1 MKQQTPQVRWEER
14 TQRPL
19 LALAVAFGVAY
30 AVSIVAT
37 EADPWVL
44 AVCTAVEWLV
54 WGAFAL
60 DYVVRLALAPSR
72 WLFVRHHWLDLL
84 AVVLPLIQP
93 LRLLRLVST
102 LLLVGRRARMA
113 SQITLT
119 TYVVGSVV
127 GLMMFGS
134 LAVLHVERDAPGG
147 NIKTL
152 GDAVWW
158 SFTTMTTVGYG
169 DHAPTTGL
177 GRLLAVG
184 LMLSGIALLGVVTA
198 NIAAWFI
205 ARFERDDAEER
216 RRTALLEALTHEVRE
231 LRVEV
236 ARLSQGPTPDGG
248 AAPAG
253 RAVSVGDVPAPLGAS
268 VPTWGP
274 AAAAGSSAPEGPVPS
289 VPEGVPSVPAGR
301 SGESLPAEGGSVA
314 GDGADSGVSSPRS

>member
-1 MKQQTPQVRWEER
+1 MKERWEAR
-14 TQRPL
+14 TQTPL
-19 LALAVAFGVAY
+19 LALALAFGIAY
-30 AVSIVAT
+30 AVPIVMPDA
-37 EADPWVL
+37 ERWVHSL
-44 AVCTAVEWLV
+44 CTVVEWVV

-60 DYVVRLALAPSR
+60 DYVVRLVLAPSR
-72 WLFVRHHWLDLL
+72 WLFVRSHPLDLL
-84 AVVLPLIQP
+84 AVLLPLVQP

-119 TYVVGSVV
+119 TYVAGSVA
-127 GLMMFGS
+127 GLLMFGS
-134 LAVLHVERDAPGG
+134 LAVLHVERDAPDG

-205 ARFERDDAEER
+205 SRFERDDEQER
-216 RRTALLEALTHEVRE
+216 RQSALLEALTREVRE
-231 LRVEV
+231 LRMEV
-236 ARLSQGPTPDGG
+236 ARLSG
-248 AAPAG
+248 APGVPAQADP
-253 RAVSVGDVPAPLGAS
+253 RPAAVPAPGTAP
-268 VPTWGP
+268 VVP
-274 AAAAGSSAPEGPVPS
+274 AAPTAPVEAAGAGTESA
-289 VPEGVPSVPAGR
+289 R
-301 SGESLPAEGGSVA
+301 
-314 GDGADSGVSSPRS
+314 